1 MSGTVK
7 KNLRELNVSIKKNL
21 KKIESSVSSSGTNP
35 GRATVVSAAKYYS
48 ALNRLAKE

>member
-7 KNLRELNVSIKKNL
+7 KNLKELNVSIKKNL
-21 KKIESSVSSSGTNP
+21 QKIENAVSSSGANP